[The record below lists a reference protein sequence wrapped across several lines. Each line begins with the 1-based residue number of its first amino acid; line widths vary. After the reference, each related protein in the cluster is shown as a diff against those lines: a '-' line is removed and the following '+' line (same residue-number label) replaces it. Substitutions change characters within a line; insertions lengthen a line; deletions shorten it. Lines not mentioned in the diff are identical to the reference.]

1 MKKGFFMIGLLLV
14 LSTRVE
20 AQVLPQAF
28 TVKQFVRIEF
38 PVQAFQSN
46 QSNWIQ
52 SPPGGGGCISYTAN
66 PQTPGPQT
74 LNLVGADGTTQQFFV
89 NAGQVVFV
97 CGNVAHIPPRF
108 N

>member
-14 LSTRVE
+14 LSTWVE
-20 AQVLPQAF
+20 AQVLQTF
-28 TVKQFVRIEF
+28 IVKQFVRIEF
-38 PVQAFQSN
+38 PLQAFQN
-46 QSNWIQ
+46 NWTQSA
-52 SPPGGGGCISYTAN
+52 PGEGGCISYTAN
-66 PQTPGPQT
+66 PKTPGPQL
-74 LNLVGADGTTQQFFV
+74 LNLFAADGTTQQHFV

>member
-1 MKKGFFMIGLLLV
+1 MKKGFFMIVLLFV

-20 AQVLPQAF
+20 AQVLPQTFA
-28 TVKQFVRIEF
+28 VKQFVRIEF

-46 QSNWIQ
+46 WIQ
-52 SPPGGGGCISYTAN
+52 SAPGEGGCISYTAN
-66 PQTPGPQT
+66 PKTPGPQT